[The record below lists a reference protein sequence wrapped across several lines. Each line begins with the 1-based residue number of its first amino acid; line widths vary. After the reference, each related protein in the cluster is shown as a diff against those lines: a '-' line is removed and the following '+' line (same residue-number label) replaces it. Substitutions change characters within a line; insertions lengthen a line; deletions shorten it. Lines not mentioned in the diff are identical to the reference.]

1 MIKVNDA
8 APDFTLPADDGSSY
22 TLSKHRGKRQL
33 LVFYPGDNTPV
44 CTAQLC
50 DYRDGIDEFAGLN
63 IEVVGISADDAKS
76 HQGFRKKHE
85 LPFTLL
91 SDQGG
96 AVAKQYGSWGLL
108 GMKRAVFLIDE
119 KGVVR
124 YAKVEGVALF
134 RRHREELL
142 EAFGSLAKA

>member
-1 MIKVNDA
+1 MVKVNDV

-50 DYRDGIDEFAGLN
+50 DYRDGIDEFADLN

-91 SDQGG
+91 SDAGG

-108 GMKRAVFLIDE
+108 GMKRAVFLVDE
-119 KGVVR
+119 KGKLA
-124 YAKVEGVALF
+124 YAKVETVGLF
-134 RRHREELL
+134 RRHREELI
-142 EAFGSLAKA
+142 EAFASLAKA

>member
-1 MIKVNDA
+1 MIKPGDT
-8 APDFTLPADDGSSY
+8 APDFSLPADDGTTY
-22 TLSKHRGKRQL
+22 KLSAHRGKRQL

-50 DYRDGIDEFAGLN
+50 DYRDGIEEFAELS
-63 IEVVGISADDAKS
+63 IEVVGISADDSAS
-76 HQGFRKKHE
+76 HQGFRAKHE
-85 LPFTLL
+85 LPFKLL
-91 SDQGG
+91 TDKGG
-96 AVAKQYGSWGLL
+96 AVAKQYGAWGLL
-108 GMKRAVFLIDE
+108 GMKRAVFLVDE
-119 KGVVR
+119 KGKVP